1 MRTLDPK
8 LKPETLALHGGQ
20 VSDPTTGARAVPI
33 YQTTSFQFRDTT
45 HAADLFALKEFGNI
59 YTRITNPTTEVLEK
73 RIAALDGGVGA
84 LAVASGQSA
93 IALSILTLAR
103 AGDEIV
109 SADNLYGGTY
119 TLFHYT
125 LPRMGIAVR
134 FVGSNDLGALRAA
147 IGPKTKAVYAESI
160 GNPKLDI
167 ADLEAI
173 AGIAH
178 EHRIPFIL
186 DNTVSPY
193 LLRPFEFGVD
203 IAVYSAT
210 KFIGGHGTSIGGL
223 IVDSGGFD
231 WTNGKFPL
239 VSGPEP
245 SYHGLDFAQAL
256 KPSNIAYITKAR
268 GAPARP
274 RAALSPFNAFLLL
287 RVSRPST
294 CACRATPRTPRRR
307 APSPRGTPRWPG
319 CTTPASTRARRRSAA
334 RYLPGGAGIV
344 GFGIKGGLA
353 AGRRFIDSLE
363 LVSHLANI
371 GDAKTLAI
379 HPASTT
385 HSSSPRRSSAT
396 GGDAGFVRL
405 GGPRARGRHHPGYRR
420 GIEEGD
426 GVNGGG
432 TAARKEPAMGGD
444 IRRRHENGGQDAA
457 GEDQPDRTGD
467 GRDGAGEAR
476 VVQPAPGA

>member
-193 LLRPFEFGVD
+193 LLKPFDFGVD
-203 IAVYSAT
+203 IIVYSAT

-223 IVDSGGFD
+223 IVDSGKFD
-231 WTNGKFPL
+231 WTNGRFPL

-256 KPSNIAYITKAR
+256 KPLGNIAYITKAR
-268 GAPARP
+268 VVLLRDLG
-274 RAALSPFNAFLLL
+274 AALSPFNAFLLL
-287 RVSRPST
+287 QGFETIHLRM
-294 CACRATPRTPRRR
+294 PRHSENALAVARHLERHP
-307 APSPRGTPRWPG
+307 AVAWVHYPGLDSSPEKER
-319 CTTPASTRARRRSAA
+319 AA
-334 RYLPGGAGIV
+334 RYLPGGAGGIV

-385 HSSSPRRSSAT
+385 HSQLSEKEQRAT
-396 GGDAGFVRL
+396 GVTPDFVRL
-405 GGPRARGRHHPGYRR
+405 SVGLEHA
-420 GIEEGD
+420 D
-426 GVNGGG
+426 
-432 TAARKEPAMGGD
+432 D
-444 IRRRHENGGQDAA
+444 IIRDI
-457 GEDQPDRTGD
+457 
-467 GRDGAGEAR
+467 DGALKKAT
-476 VVQPAPGA
+476 A